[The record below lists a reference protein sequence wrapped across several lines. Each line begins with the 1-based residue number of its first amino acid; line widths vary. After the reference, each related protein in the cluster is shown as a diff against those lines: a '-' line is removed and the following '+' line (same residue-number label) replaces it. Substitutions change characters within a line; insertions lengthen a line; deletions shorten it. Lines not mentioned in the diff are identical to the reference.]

1 MDDDDIVRAKND
13 FDAICEKYKFRSD
26 AMSAKLADFLTTSD
40 VDTSTLAEQFGMT
53 MEDANKFMMWIQIGT
68 RFKRDVIDK
77 NAEMM
82 GDGCCSSGTCTAATT
97 CS

>member
-1 MDDDDIVRAKND
+1 
-13 FDAICEKYKFRSD
+13 
-26 AMSAKLADFLTTSD
+26 MSAKLADFLTTTAGTD
-40 VDTSTLAEQFGMT
+40 VETSTLAEQFGMT

-82 GDGCCSSGTCTAATT
+82 GGGCCSGGTCTAATT